1 MPKPALPRKT
11 LSVALTLALSL
22 STAAAW
28 AQTAAPA
35 PAAAAPAAPEAAS
48 ATWGAGLLLSA
59 EVQPYRGV
67 GSQLRVLPVLQFE
80 NPWVRVF
87 GPVIDLKLHDAES
100 SNLALRLRYADTG
113 FEAKDSAFLA
123 GMAERKNSVWL
134 GAKGEWRN
142 GIGQLSGEWL
152 ADASGHS
159 KGQQLKV
166 VAETLKHV
174 GPVGIVPRLG
184 LVWQDQKYVDYH
196 FGVNASEARA
206 GREAYAGK
214 AAVSTEIGVRLLHR
228 LAPQQSVFLDL
239 SATALGSAIKDS
251 PLVDRSWVSAARLGY
266 VYRF

>member
-1 MPKPALPRKT
+1 MPKPAPPRT
-11 LSVALTLALSL
+11 LLSLALTLALSL
-22 STAAAW
+22 ATAAAW
-28 AQTAAPA
+28 AQTPA
-35 PAAAAPAAPEAAS
+35 PVPAEAPPATPEGAS
-48 ATWGAGLLLSA
+48 ATWGAGLLVSA
-59 EVQPYRGV
+59 EVLPYRGA
-67 GSQLRVLPVLQFE
+67 GHQLRALPVLQFE
-80 NPWVRVF
+80 NNWLRVF
-87 GPVIDLKLHDAES
+87 GPVLDLKLHDAENR
-100 SNLALRLRYADTG
+100 NLALRLRYADTG
-113 FEAKDSAFLA
+113 YEAKDSAFLA

-152 ADASGHS
+152 TDASGHS

-196 FGVNASEARA
+196 FGVSASEARA
-206 GREAYAGK
+206 GRQAYAGK

-251 PLVDRSWVSAARLGY
+251 PLVDRRWVSAARLGY

>member
-1 MPKPALPRKT
+1 MTTPDAHRRPLSIAL
-11 LSVALTLALSL
+11 SIALSL
-22 STAAAW
+22 AAANAG
-28 AQTAAPA
+28 AQAAPPA
-35 PAAAAPAAPEAAS
+35 PAAVAPAAPEATT

-59 EVQPYRGV
+59 EVSAYQGV
-67 GSQLRVLPVLQFE
+67 GNEVRLLPVLQFE
-80 NPWVRVF
+80 NPWLRVF

-113 FEAKDSAFLA
+113 YKARDSAFLA

-174 GPVGIVPRLG
+174 GPVGLVPRLG
-184 LVWQDQKYVDYH
+184 LVWQDRKHVDYH
-196 FGVNASEARA
+196 FGVDASEARA
-206 GREAYAGK
+206 GREAFAGK

-239 SATALGSAIKDS
+239 SATALGSAIQDS
-251 PLVDRSWVSAARLGY
+251 PLVDRRWVSAARLGY

>member
-1 MPKPALPRKT
+1 MPISALPRCA
-11 LSVALTLALSL
+11 LSMALSL
-22 STAAAW
+22 AAVGACAQSTA
-28 AQTAAPA
+28 PA
-35 PAAAAPAAPEAAS
+35 SAAPEAPT

-59 EVQPYRGV
+59 EVSPYRGV
-67 GSQLRVLPVLQFE
+67 GSELRVLPALQFD

-113 FEAKDSAFLA
+113 YKARDSAFLA
-123 GMAERKNSVWL
+123 GMGERKNSVWL

-166 VAETLKHV
+166 VAETLKHL

-184 LVWQDQKYVDYH
+184 LVWQDRKHVDYH
-196 FGVNASEARA
+196 FGVNASEART
-206 GREAYAGK
+206 GRDAYAGK

-239 SATALGSAIKDS
+239 SATALGSAIQDS
-251 PLVDRSWVSAARLGY
+251 PLVDRRWVSAARLGY

>member
-1 MPKPALPRKT
+1 MTLPALPP
-11 LSVALTLALSL
+11 LALSIAL
-22 STAAAW
+22 SLATAGAW
-28 AQTAAPA
+28 AQSP
-35 PAAAAPAAPEAAS
+35 AAAPAAPEAA
-48 ATWGAGLLLSA
+48 TWGAGLLVSA
-59 EVQPYRGV
+59 EVLPYRGV
-67 GSQLRVLPVLQFE
+67 GNELRVLPVLQFE
-80 NPWVRVF
+80 NSWLRVF
-87 GPVIDLKLHDAES
+87 GPVLDLKLHDDATTS
-100 SNLALRLRYADTG
+100 FALRARYADTG
-113 FEAKDSAFLA
+113 YKANDSAFLA
-123 GMAERKNSVWL
+123 GMAERKNSAWL

-142 GIGQLSGEWL
+142 SIGQLSGEWL

-174 GPVGIVPRLG
+174 GPIGVVPRLG
-184 LVWQDQKYVDYH
+184 LVWQDKKYVNYH
-196 FGVNASEARA
+196 FGVSASEARA

-251 PLVDRSWVSAARLGY
+251 PLVDRNWVSAARLGY